1 MSRASHGLSLVAV
14 AVVSGLLWRAEV
26 ELHGWAGLAWTG
38 YFHLAVPASVA
49 LFLGWVAW
57 WIDAP
62 TRAHRIRAVVA
73 LALYAAAAVPA
84 TEWSL
89 RIAFGCFGFLWDFWW
104 LALWWWLLAPTT
116 VAGLL
121 VACRAPPGWRRWLAS
136 QALFA
141 LAPWLATIA
150 IGVFP
155 QHGHSDLIHA
165 VKSGAIVPFLVVALG
180 VGVRAR
186 RRGDGASQHEFAT
199 PLGER
204 T

>member
-1 MSRASHGLSLVAV
+1 MSRASRWLSLVAV
-14 AVVSGLLWRAEV
+14 GVVSGLLWRAEV
-26 ELHGWAGLAWTG
+26 EHHGWAGLGWTG

-89 RIAFGCFGFLWDFWW
+89 RIAFGRFSFLWGFWW

-141 LAPWLATIA
+141 LSPWLATIVITA
-150 IGVFP
+150 FP

-180 VGVRAR
+180 VGVTVR
-186 RRGDGASQHEFAT
+186 RRVDAQPSGATVASV
-199 PLGER
+199 GER
-204 T
+204 E